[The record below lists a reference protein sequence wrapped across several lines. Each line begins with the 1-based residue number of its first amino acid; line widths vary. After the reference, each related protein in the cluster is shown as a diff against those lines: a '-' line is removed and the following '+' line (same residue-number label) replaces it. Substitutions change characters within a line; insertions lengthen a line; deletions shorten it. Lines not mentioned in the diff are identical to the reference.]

1 MLPAVAAFLLL
12 VAAPVAAQSPAS
24 APTGSPGGETPRYTE
39 RALSATPLDRAIVR
53 RHWAP
58 GLNEGYVPQG
68 LTMARGTLFVGA
80 YQSRDADHN
89 RGPARIFAVDP
100 QSGAVIGGFALPE
113 SIGHADGLAAT
124 PDGGLLFL
132 ADNSRSLYAFDLPRS
147 LQAGRAAPVGQAR
160 KLANE
165 PGLGSN
171 LLAFDGESLW
181 FGRFSRDGDAWLVAA
196 DFTTLFGGRA
206 EAFSLRDAK
215 RRLPLP
221 LHAQGASFDREGRL
235 WISTSNSRMGRLYR
249 LDARTG
255 AVLAEYPAMAGLE
268 DLTHDDAGRL
278 WAVGEAGSQRWN
290 NWQTFH
296 PLLFAI
302 DPASLH

>member
-1 MLPAVAAFLLL
+1 MLLL
-12 VAAPVAAQSPAS
+12 AAPVAAQVP
-24 APTGSPGGETPRYTE
+24 GSMPIGRPGGETPRYAG
-39 RALSATPLDRAIVR
+39 RALSATPLDHAIVR

-58 GLNEGYVPQG
+58 GLNEGFVPQG
-68 LTMARGTLFVGA
+68 LTMTRGTLFVGA
-80 YQSRDADHN
+80 YQSRDEKQN

-132 ADNSRSLYAFDLPRS
+132 ADNSRSLHAFDLPRS
-147 LQAGRAAPVGQAR
+147 LQAGRAVSVGLAR

-171 LLAFDGESLW
+171 LLAFDGERLW

-196 DFTTLFGGRA
+196 DFATLFAGRGD
-206 EAFSLRDAK
+206 AFSLRDAK

-249 LDARTG
+249 LDAGTG

-268 DLTHDDAGRL
+268 DLAHDDAGRL

-290 NWQTFH
+290 SWQTFY

-302 DPASLH
+302 DPAALH